1 MSFNKQISGFK
12 VLSEKTLK
20 ERMETILLSK
30 DSYKKNYHQLEEFT
44 GFIEKIEPS
53 EKKEDMWKLTLV
65 FKNGERATTHAYLD
79 DKNIKEETIV
89 SIIGYVTKY
98 GGEYQLYCRGITPI
112 YTSIEELAE
121 SNPDLNKF
129 VKVSLFINLSN
140 IEETRVF
147 REDETIQP
155 LGNTGYYYKVVQKI
169 ENMNNEQKMNTIVSL
184 LNNMPSRNKANKEVV
199 TNNVETNNEE
209 STVVKTNNLSY
220 IDEIENDFPDIE
232 EI

>member
-20 ERMETILLSK
+20 ERMEAILLSK

-147 REDETIQP
+147 TEDETIQP
-155 LGNTGYYYKVVQKI
+155 LGKSGYYYKVTQNI
-169 ENMNNEQKMNTIVSL
+169 QNMNNEQKMDVLSNLI
-184 LNNMPSRNKANKEVV
+184 NNMPSRNKENKE
-199 TNNVETNNEE
+199 TDKN
-209 STVVKTNNLSY
+209 TVVQKSNPSY
-220 IDEIENDFPDIE
+220 IDEIEDDFPDIE
-232 EI
+232 GIQEDS